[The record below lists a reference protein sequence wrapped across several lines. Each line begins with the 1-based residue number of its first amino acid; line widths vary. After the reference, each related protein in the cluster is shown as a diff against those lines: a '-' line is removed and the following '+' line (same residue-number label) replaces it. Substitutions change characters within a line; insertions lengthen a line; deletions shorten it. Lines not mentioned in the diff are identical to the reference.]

1 MERNQRERRG
11 CIAMEKMMWTEA
23 QRKVIELRNRNILVS
38 AAAGSGKTAVL
49 VERIISMITDKEH
62 PVDIDQLL
70 VVTFTK
76 AAASQMRD
84 RIGRAIEERLF
95 WQPGNSHL
103 QKQMTLIHSAQITTI
118 HSFCLWVI
126 RNYFNSID
134 LDPGFRVADE
144 AELILMKSD
153 VMEELLEEKY
163 QAGEEDFLALTE
175 CYSTGKTDERIVAMV
190 LNLYQF
196 SISYPWPE
204 EWLKQSGEVFQ
215 TAGADQMEKTPWME
229 ALVSYIQFIVA
240 ELPDR
245 IEEAK
250 EVCREPEGPMAY
262 LDALLCDG
270 DQLKA
275 LVSKRTY
282 QEFYEAFCG
291 FSWEK
296 LKRVSK
302 KDPVDQVLKERVK
315 TIRKEVR
322 DLIDGIRKNF
332 FYQPPDQMAEDILAA
347 APAMN
352 TLLSLTMEFRERL
365 KARKEENKIV
375 DFNDLEHL
383 ALEILVD
390 HKEDGKTQPSAIAKE
405 LSEIFE
411 EILIDEYQDSNL
423 VQELLLSSISR
434 EWRGGHNR
442 FMVGDVKQSIY
453 KFRLARP
460 ELFME
465 KYHTYQIWEE
475 GDSENQR
482 IDLSNNF
489 RSRKEVLDFSNFV
502 FGQIMQRELGGIA
515 YDKGAALYPGAEYAP
530 CEKKVSTECECL
542 FTYIE
547 QEQGQEPGKRELEGK
562 AIAARIRQ
570 LTGDR
575 GIYIFDSEE
584 KEYRKCQ
591 YRDIVIL
598 LRTMAGWSEDL
609 AEVLSAE
616 GIPAYTD
623 TRSGYFQTMEVRNV
637 LSLLKIIDN
646 PRQDIP
652 LTAVLHCAIGD
663 FSLEELAY
671 IRSENQEAELWDA
684 CIQYSTTGGR
694 EELRE
699 KMAGFLSRLSA
710 YRDMAAFTE
719 IHKLLMYVMEDTG
732 YYHYVSVMPG
742 GKRRKANLDMLVEK
756 AVEFQAT
763 SYHGLFHF
771 NRYIER
777 LYKYE
782 IDYGEAGASGEGNG
796 VCIMSI
802 HKSKGLEFPVV
813 FLAGMGKVFNNQDS
827 RSSMLIHPDLGLGP
841 DYVDCIRRTKTPT
854 LIKKVIQNQLVLEN
868 LAEELRVLYVAFT
881 RAKEKLI
888 LTGTIKDF
896 YKTMEKWEEEREQQ
910 RGKLT
915 FYKLVS
921 AKSYLDWVGPALSR
935 PNQLPTDIRYIGAQQ
950 LMEQELVRQIEGHG
964 EKQELL
970 FWNREKVWDMKW
982 RDEFQQAFSFAYPYQ
997 WEAGLPG
1004 KLSVTELKKLSGQAG
1019 RGLKEELSEGT
1030 FLVGEEDSALEEAP
1044 LPEFMGKEKEGRPAY
1059 RGTVYHKIMECL
1071 DFSVLKKK
1079 NGWKEELNR
1088 LVEERC
1094 ITKEEEGFIREQDLI
1109 RFADS
1114 PLCRRMA
1121 DSMEKGKLYREQ
1133 KFVIGIP
1140 AEELSIPA
1148 WNPEEESQEQKD
1160 NLILIQGI
1168 IDAYFE
1174 EEDGLVLVD
1183 YKTDQVFH
1191 KDGESKLLRRYKTQ
1205 FDYYSMA
1212 LERLTH
1218 KKVKERLLYSF
1229 ALGKAVR
1236 V

>member
-70 VVTFTK
+70 IVTFTK

-95 WQPGNSHL
+95 RQPGNSHL

-163 QAGEEDFLALTE
+163 QAGEEDFLTLTE

-204 EWLKQSGEVFQ
+204 EWLKQSGKVFQ

-250 EVCREPEGPMAY
+250 AVCREPEGPMAY

-275 LVSKRTY
+275 LVSKGTY

-315 TIRKEVR
+315 AIRKEVK

-347 APAMN
+347 APAIN

-390 HKEDGKTQPSAIAKE
+390 HKEDGNTQPSAIAKE

-547 QEQGQEPGKRELEGK
+547 QEQGQEPSKRELEGK

-591 YRDIVIL
+591 YQDIVIL

-623 TRSGYFQTMEVRNV
+623 TRSGYFQTMEVRNIV
-637 LSLLKIIDN
+637 SLLKIIDN

-896 YKTMEKWEEEREQQ
+896 YKTMEKWEEERVQK

-982 RDEFQQAFSFAYPYQ
+982 REEFQQAFSFAYPYQ

-1019 RGLKEELSEGT
+1019 WELKEELSEGT
-1030 FLVGEEDSALEEAP
+1030 FLVGEEDSVLEEAP

-1094 ITKEEEGFIREQDLI
+1094 ITREEEGFIREQDLI
-1109 RFADS
+1109 WFADS

-1140 AEELSIPA
+1140 AGELSIPA
-1148 WNPEEESQEQKD
+1148 WNPEEEGQEQKD

-1191 KDGESKLLRRYKTQ
+1191 RDGESKLLRRYKAQ